1 MHLDLRTNTSFP
13 PDVGTDACPMPTR
26 QCFPTTHRGP
36 GWSRVSMA
44 ALWERDRAKLGA
56 GSQSYP
62 SRETEAGLPIVGGA
76 IKKGA
81 GFWGT
86 HRRARGPPWTLQTLY
101 REGSC

>member
-1 MHLDLRTNTSFP
+1 LHLDLRTNTSFP

-62 SRETEAGLPIVGGA
+62 SRETEAGLPLVEVGATLIPLPLPGPQSL
-76 IKKGA
+76 KKLTG
-81 GFWGT
+81 
-86 HRRARGPPWTLQTLY
+86 
-101 REGSC
+101 